1 MTKEQSF
8 ADLSHKQHKDFTQ
21 KDLQEILNGDS
32 LYILKNHIAD
42 NFIDI
47 IITSP
52 PYNVAHKY
60 ENYNDDLD
68 FQSYLNIMRDIF
80 KECYRVLK
88 QDGRICVNVP
98 FAVKNRD
105 SKEVRFLSIYITQI
119 LNEIGFKEFELIT
132 WHKGKD
138 IKHFQGNNT
147 AWGSWKSPSCPS
159 FRPLGEAVLVFYKGD
174 RIHKGNSANIDISSE
189 EFKEWT
195 KNIWYFDESS
205 KQGFENILC
214 ASNNA
219 KKDLHPAPY
228 PEELIERLLKIYSY
242 QNDIV
247 LDPFNGTGTTTYVAN
262 QLHRQFIG
270 IELSSKYCKIA
281 IERLQKNAD
290 SKNAPIIKSYP
301 TTMTNLVNSDNTLD
315 SLNEVFPYKEAF
327 SPYLIEHLQNR
338 FNCSI
343 VSVYDPF
350 CGVGSSFLN
359 TQIQN
364 CYGFDTSP
372 FAINVAKAKLE
383 KLDSKNLQKAEKVI
397 KNFIATNK
405 NHPFPQWESFDK
417 YANKKRFN
425 LIMDFI
431 ESFKVLDSKI
441 YHFVRFLVF
450 CNLEKMLDFKKD
462 GNGIKYRESKIKDI
476 ESYLKEL
483 TLKAFALK
491 KEFDKT
497 NSKVI
502 VLENRSSI
510 NNKPKDK
517 VDCILTSPP
526 YANLFD
532 YFEIYKME
540 LWSSNIV
547 KSYDEWKKLKKSA
560 LRNNKNAA
568 LKQQDKIQ
576 NILLNNTLE
585 ILKNKDIESST
596 LTMLNN
602 YFFDMQKVLKNC
614 FEALS
619 DGGFCFIVVG
629 NSCYKGV
636 PIETDEILAQEAQKL
651 GFICKEIIIARKLKT
666 SSQQMKIID
675 SKTKFYLRESI
686 IVLHKKKGQ

>member
-1 MTKEQSF
+1 MNRG
-8 ADLSHKQHKDFTQ
+8 
-21 KDLQEILNGDS
+21 LQEILNGDS
-32 LYILKNHIAD
+32 LYILKNHIED

-60 ENYNDDLD
+60 ENYNDDLN
-68 FQSYLNIMRDIF
+68 FESYLKSMHDIF

-88 QDGRICVNVP
+88 EDGRICVNVP

-138 IKHFQGNNT
+138 VKHFQGNNT

-159 FRPLGEAVLVFYKGD
+159 FRPLGEVILVFYKENKT
-174 RIHKGNSANIDISSE
+174 HKNERGLADITSQ

-195 KNIWYFDESS
+195 KNIWYFDKDSD
-205 KQGFENILC
+205 QGFENILC
-214 ASNNA
+214 VSNNA

-247 LDPFNGTGTTTYVAN
+247 LDPFNGTGTTTYVAD

-281 IERLQKNAD
+281 IERLQKITD
-290 SKNAPIIKSYP
+290 SQAIPIIKSYP
-301 TTMTNLVNSDNTLD
+301 TTLTNLVNSDNILD

-327 SPYLIEHLQNR
+327 SPYLIEHLQHR
-338 FNCSI
+338 FGCSI
-343 VSVYDPF
+343 ESVYDPF

-359 TQIQN
+359 TQTQV

-383 KLDSKNLQKAEKVI
+383 KLDSNNLKKAEKHVG
-397 KNFIATNK
+397 NFMDSNREY
-405 NHPFPQWESFDK
+405 PFPQWESFGK
-417 YANKKRFN
+417 YTNKKRFD

-431 ESFKVLDSKI
+431 ESFKDLDEKI

-450 CNLEKMLDFKKD
+450 CNLEKMLNFKKD

-476 ESYLKEL
+476 EVYLKAL
-483 TLKAFALK
+483 TLRAFVLK
-491 KEFDKT
+491 REFDIK
-497 NSKVI
+497 NSKAI
-502 VLENRSSI
+502 SLKNCSSI
-510 NNKPKDK
+510 DNKPKDK
-517 VDCILTSPP
+517 VDCVLTSPP

-540 LWSSNIV
+540 LWSSKIV
-547 KSYDEWKKLKKSA
+547 KSYEEWKKLKKSA

-568 LKQQDKIQ
+568 LKQQDKIE
-576 NILLNNTLE
+576 NISLNHTLE
-585 ILKNKDIESST
+585 ILKNKGIESST

-614 FEALS
+614 FEVLK

-636 PIETDEILAQEAQKL
+636 PIQTDEILAQETQKL
-651 GFICKEIIIARKLKT
+651 GFKCKEIIIARKLKT

-675 SKTKFYLRESI
+675 SKAKFYLRESI
-686 IVLHKKKGQ
+686 IVLQKG